1 VHTIHT
7 KQALNGHNKE
17 NIRVLD
23 LVADILD
30 VVYAV
35 FDVSQFSTINKI
47 QVVVTEMN
55 KSMRAAEQL
64 VNDRGERSAI
74 GEAVIGLI

>member
-1 VHTIHT
+1 MAHT
-7 KQALNGHNKE
+7 KQVLDDHDKE

-23 LVADILD
+23 LIADMLD

-35 FDVSQFSTINKI
+35 FDVSQFSTIHKI

-55 KSMRAAEQL
+55 ESMRAAEQL
-64 VNDRGERSAI
+64 VNDRGQR
-74 GEAVIGLI
+74 GVIG